1 MFFPQFTVRTVSK
14 ALRITP
20 SHGKPSLIPTSNQ
33 RTRLAPA
40 VQSEDNTCPHCPIR
54 RQDLH
59 PLSNQRTR
67 LALAVQNQRTRLAP
81 AVQSEDKTCARCPIR
96 KQNLPPLSNQRTRL
110 APAVQSGD
118 KTHTRWPIRCWVVY
132 LAWSASAWTSWRT
145 APTPPGRSSPRVAS
159 PAWGSAPAHQPPYS
173 WENSGIG
180 HETNATLK

>member
-1 MFFPQFTVRTVSK
+1 MESR
-14 ALRITP
+14 ALFRRPIRGQDLHP
-20 SHGKPSLIPTSNQ
+20 LSNQ
-33 RTRLAPA
+33 RTILAPI
-40 VQSEDNTCPHCPIR
+40 VQSEDKTCTRCPIR
-54 RQDLH
+54 GQDLHSLSKIRGQDLH

-67 LALAVQNQRTRLAP
+67 LAP
-81 AVQSEDKTCARCPIR
+81 AVLSENKTCPRCPIR
-96 KQNLPPLSNQRTRL
+96 GQDLHPLSNQRTRL
-110 APAVQSGD
+110 APAVQSED